1 MKNKI
6 IFLMGPTASGKTDL
20 AIKLIQDFP
29 LDIISVDSAL
39 IYKGM
44 DIGTAKPS
52 EEELSLAPHRLI
64 NIIDPKHTY
73 SVANFRMDALK
84 EIKLVWDKGRVPI
97 LVGGTM
103 LYFKSLVD
111 GLSNLPESNPLIR
124 ANLENLLINKG
135 INFLYEQLKILDV
148 ETASKLHPN
157 DTQRILRALEVCEI
171 SKKTMSELLRER
183 KQNFELNPLQL
194 ALLPEDRKKLHDKIE
209 KRFLDMIKKGFI
221 EEVETLFSRGDLK
234 SNMPS
239 IRAVGYRQIWK
250 YLQGEYLLDEAVY
263 RAICATRQ
271 LAKRQITWLR
281 SWNNLNIVDPYKYD
295 DVNLLVNNYLNS

>member
-20 AIKLIQDFP
+20 AIKLMKDFP

-39 IYKGM
+39 IYRGM
-44 DIGTAKPS
+44 NIGTAKPS
-52 EEELSLAPHRLI
+52 EEELLLAPHRLI
-64 NIIDPKHTY
+64 DIIDPKETY
-73 SVANFRMDALK
+73 SVANFRNDALK
-84 EIKLVWDKGRVPI
+84 EIKLIWDKGRIPI

-111 GLSNLPESNPLIR
+111 GLSNLPESNPVIR
-124 ANLENLLINKG
+124 QSLENQLNNKG
-135 INFLYEQLKILDV
+135 ISFLYEQLKELAL
-148 ETASKLHPN
+148 ETALKLHPN
-157 DTQRILRALEVCEI
+157 DSQRILRAMEVCQV
-171 SKKTMSELLRER
+171 SQKPMSELLRQRE
-183 KQNFELNPLQL
+183 QNFELHPLQL
-194 ALLPEDRKKLHDKIE
+194 ALLPENRKKLHDKIE
-209 KRFLDMIKKGFI
+209 KRFHDMIKKGFV
-221 EEVETLFSRGDLK
+221 EEVKTLFSRGDLNE
-234 SNMPS
+234 NMPS

-250 YLQGEYLLDEAVY
+250 YLQGEYLLDEAIF

-281 SWNNLNIVDPYKYD
+281 SWNNLSIVEPHKYD